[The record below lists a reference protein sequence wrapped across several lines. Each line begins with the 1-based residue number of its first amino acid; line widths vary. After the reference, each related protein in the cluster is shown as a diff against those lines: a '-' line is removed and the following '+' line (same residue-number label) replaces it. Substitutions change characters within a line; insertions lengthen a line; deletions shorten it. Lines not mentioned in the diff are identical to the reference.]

1 MKLLDHVLDAVVDR
15 DVNFRLTG
23 TGIEF
28 FLAGSGIGWDAC
40 GFDRDLSFIAI

>member
-23 TGIEF
+23 IDF